1 VASCAAC
8 LQPLLRSQR
17 FALEGT
23 EVFHVECL
31 GQAYRSKLRMA
42 EQRSRELEAQLAD
55 TRRAA
60 ARVEAET
67 SRFRNESMSRAAE
80 VISLEGRLA
89 GVRAEL
95 ELSQERLR
103 ARQGELQ
110 GARNQNAALRAEL
123 AAVKQEAP
131 AVRPEDGPQMDDS
144 SLRFSLLELERD

>member
-1 VASCAAC
+1 MASCAAC
-8 LQPLLRSQR
+8 LQPIYQAQR
-17 FALEGT
+17 FVLDGT
-23 EVFHVECL
+23 EVFHAACL

-42 EQRSRELEAQLAD
+42 EQRARELEAQVAD

-60 ARVEAET
+60 ARVESET
-67 SRFRNESMSRAAE
+67 GRLRNESMSRAAE

-95 ELSQERLR
+95 ELSQERLT

-123 AAVKQEAP
+123 AAVKQER
-131 AVRPEDGPQMDDS
+131 VEDKREDEVDASVQ
-144 SLRFSLLELERD
+144 RFKMLELD